1 MSGNFYGLVIESLV
15 AVLLVLTIG
24 YCMVLNKRLTRLRS
38 DESAMRG
45 TIGEL
50 IGATQSAERAI
61 SDLRKIANETQD
73 ALNDGLIS
81 ANRVTEDLNEQVQH
95 AQDVL
100 ARIAQIAAAARSA
113 RPSPESP
120 AAEFPASAEPVVPGP
135 AARAAQAAQVLA
147 QRARLRNEAA

>member
-1 MSGNFYGLVIESLV
+1 MSGNLYGLVIESLV

-24 YCMVLNKRLTRLRS
+24 YCMVLNKRLTRFRS

-61 SDLRKIANETQD
+61 SDLRRIAQETQD

-81 ANRVTEDLNEQVQH
+81 ANQVTEDLNGQVQH

-113 RPSPESP
+113 RQTAVSP
-120 AAEFPASAEPVVPGP
+120 AVEFPAAAEPSGP

-147 QRARLRNEAA
+147 QRARLRSEAA